1 MSDPQNSETPL
12 RTTFKIKLNG
22 DTLAIAT
29 VGQAYQFLT
38 NFKSVEWMEFRSLH
52 EDAVAALEGAAD
64 NAMLVVQAT
73 NAVRALFVSA
83 KLVALRATL
92 RSLDCVTLHPGY
104 RSQLELRYR
113 NRQGPRRSLLQA
125 DTFKH
130 TSGRDPS

>member
-1 MSDPQNSETPL
+1 MSDPANSQTPL

-52 EDAVAALEGAAD
+52 DDAVHALEGAAD
-64 NAMLVVQAT
+64 NAMLAVQAT

-83 KLVALRATL
+83 KLL
-92 RSLDCVTLHPGY
+92 
-104 RSQLELRYR
+104 
-113 NRQGPRRSLLQA
+113 
-125 DTFKH
+125 
-130 TSGRDPS
+130 

>member
-1 MSDPQNSETPL
+1 LSDPSSSDTPL

-22 DTLAIAT
+22 DTLAIAS

-52 EDAVAALEGAAD
+52 EDAVHALEGAAD

-83 KLVALRATL
+83 KLL
-92 RSLDCVTLHPGY
+92 
-104 RSQLELRYR
+104 
-113 NRQGPRRSLLQA
+113 
-125 DTFKH
+125 
-130 TSGRDPS
+130 

>member
-1 MSDPQNSETPL
+1 MSDPSSSENPL

-52 EDAVAALEGAAD
+52 EDAVAALEGAAE

-83 KLVALRATL
+83 KLL
-92 RSLDCVTLHPGY
+92 
-104 RSQLELRYR
+104 
-113 NRQGPRRSLLQA
+113 
-125 DTFKH
+125 
-130 TSGRDPS
+130 